1 MLAGVI
7 FTLMALFHLVRIYMK
22 WPVMIGN
29 WSVPKW
35 VSWVGLIVLVA
46 SRFSGL
52 GSQRMMNAEN
62 EPARAQAHDIAGFTQ
77 KRNAR
82 SQPPWSP
89 LLGRFKREAGTH
101 HFALH
106 GIIERDPCFF

>member
-1 MLAGVI
+1 
-7 FTLMALFHLVRIYMK
+7 
-22 WPVMIGN
+22 MIGN

-89 LLGRFKREAGTH
+89 LLGRFKRGAGTH